1 MLLVSTAYATGIIL
15 SEKEAKQLGTGALI
29 IHATSVKDSYVKEI
43 HAFLLI
49 QAPAEKVFSLITDYA
64 HLPSFMP
71 NLARTEVLNKD
82 DTGAV
87 VNYYLDLPFGVHKQ
101 YRLKLDYDKQ
111 PNSWRMAWHQLD
123 WQGLEPEHTIADT
136 RGYWYLQVMD
146 TQTTQLH
153 YYTKT
158 DPGHVPFG
166 LGWFVDYLTEKTV
179 VKLLENTKAK
189 AEEK

>member
-1 MLLVSTAYATGIIL
+1 LLVSNAYATGITL
-15 SEKEAKQLGTGALI
+15 SEKEVKQLDSGQLLI
-29 IHATSVKDSYVKEI
+29 HVVSTKDSHAKEI

-49 QAPAEKVFSLITDYA
+49 QAPAEKVFALITDYA
-64 HLPSFMP
+64 NLPLFMP
-71 NLARTEVLNKD
+71 NLARTEVLHQD

-87 VNYYLDLPFGVHKQ
+87 VNYYLDLPFAVQKQ

-123 WQGLEPEHTIADT
+123 WQGLDPEHSIADT
-136 RGYWYLQVMD
+136 TGYWHLQVMD
-146 TQTTQLH
+146 KQTTKLH

-166 LGWFVDYLTEKTV
+166 LGWLVDYLTKETV
-179 VKLLENTKAK
+179 VTLLKNTKAK
-189 AEEK
+189 AEEQ